1 MALKVP
7 PEQRP
12 AHPAR
17 TLAGLRADHAR
28 FVASGS
34 DIRKAKLFN
43 NVIYSPKVDIEID
56 QVWLVM
62 HILTQSFH
70 LHVRCLYTHQVCLP
84 GLHISLG
91 IFQRLFDLMEQ
102 ECHDL
107 DLLLAACQNKR
118 LPSDTTPA
126 FDHFAATYADIHK
139 TREELHTQRQHSDF
153 LDQAL
158 TLLAMNIPES
168 QQEGNSQLEVIRQEA
183 RACRQKI
190 GQLVT
195 GSVVVTPYAQ
205 NHVCIYMYS
214 RRAGYSSWNTPSMM
228 GLVLKQVPSSAH

>member
-43 NVIYSPKVDIEID
+43 NVIYSPKFDIEVD

-62 HILTQSFH
+62 HILTQSFD

-118 LPSDTTPA
+118 LSSDTTPA

-139 TREELHTQRQHSDF
+139 TSEELDTQRQHSDF

-190 GQLVT
+190 GQLVN

-205 NHVCIYMYS
+205 NHVCIYTYS